1 MRITVRS
8 FQPLSR
14 TLLTDSRRSSAPLW
28 FQVYREKSAWTRFVI
43 SNRIVFEFCFK
54 STFRWGEVYRTIFI
68 IFFKMLTAFSVFV
81 KKISLVKLIKKVALQ
96 ACCNSTKCTYELVF
110 LKLFLVNKNFSLFR
124 FPVHV
129 ELLTIRT

>member
-1 MRITVRS
+1 
-8 FQPLSR
+8 
-14 TLLTDSRRSSAPLW
+14 
-28 FQVYREKSAWTRFVI
+28 
-43 SNRIVFEFCFK
+43 
-54 STFRWGEVYRTIFI
+54 
-68 IFFKMLTAFSVFV
+68 MLTAFSVFV
-81 KKISLVKLIKKVALQ
+81 KKISLVELIKKVALQ